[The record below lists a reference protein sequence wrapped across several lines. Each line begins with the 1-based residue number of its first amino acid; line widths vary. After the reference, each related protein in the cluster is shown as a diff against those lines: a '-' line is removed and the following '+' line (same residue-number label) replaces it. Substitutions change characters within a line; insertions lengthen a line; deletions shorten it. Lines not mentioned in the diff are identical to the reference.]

1 MKQQKI
7 LYNESVTKRETME
20 FDGALIDALRD
31 NGRLPVTELA
41 RQLQLPRR
49 RVQERMHAL
58 LESGTIRIV
67 ANVHPALLG
76 IHLFCDVLIWVEGP
90 SAPVLAE
97 LRSFRETT
105 FITSVA
111 GNCDIVVEVGAR
123 DREHLEQTLAKIRNT
138 PGVRETTSSQLVHI
152 FKSRFETD
160 SGVAESELHQP
171 DRLDTRIIEVLGE
184 DGRMPYRELGQKVGL
199 SIGAVRARLGKLM
212 DSGMLRIACE
222 VRESSTAR
230 RMQMGASL
238 RLNGE
243 SDGVIDALSAMQA
256 VEFGAIA
263 IGTFD
268 VVLTLSGSTLQ
279 ALHRTLDELRAL
291 DSVSNVTSWMHLDV
305 VRESYE

>member
-105 FITSVA
+105 FITAVA
-111 GNCDIVVEVGAR
+111 GNCDIVVEVGAK
-123 DREHLEQTLAKIRNT
+123 DRAHLEQTLAKIRST
-138 PGVRETTSSQLVHI
+138 GLFGQVIT
-152 FKSRFETD
+152 TD
-160 SGVAESELHQP
+160 SHPRAVELQG
-171 DRLDTRIIEVLGE
+171 DFLR
-184 DGRMPYRELGQKVGL
+184 
-199 SIGAVRARLGKLM
+199 VR
-212 DSGMLRIACE
+212 
-222 VRESSTAR
+222 STATLLTEHLK
-230 RMQMGASL
+230 S
-238 RLNGE
+238 NG
-243 SDGVIDALSAMQA
+243 
-256 VEFGAIA
+256 
-263 IGTFD
+263 
-268 VVLTLSGSTLQ
+268 
-279 ALHRTLDELRAL
+279 
-291 DSVSNVTSWMHLDV
+291 
-305 VRESYE
+305 